1 MKLYMIRHGQTSRNL
16 ENRVLGRSD
25 LPLDETGLSQAAKA
39 GKELADI
46 QFDAVYSSPMRRA
59 MQTAQAIKD
68 ANQYAFEIQPESSL
82 IEQNF
87 GVFEGVP
94 RDDAEYQKEKHL
106 YFKPF
111 EGGESFLDVAARV
124 YNLLDS
130 LQKKHGEDDKVLLV
144 AHGGIC
150 RVIENYFH
158 GMDNDTFASFFM
170 KNCEV
175 RSFDTADLH
184 RDALVKLDDKD
195 VADL

>member
-1 MKLYMIRHGQTSRNL
+1 MIRHGQTSRNL